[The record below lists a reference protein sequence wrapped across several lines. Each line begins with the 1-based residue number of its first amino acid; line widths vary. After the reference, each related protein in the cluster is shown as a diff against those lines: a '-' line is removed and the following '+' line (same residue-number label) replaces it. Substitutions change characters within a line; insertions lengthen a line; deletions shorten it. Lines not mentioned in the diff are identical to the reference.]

1 MRATLLH
8 NPSAGRSDHDTDK
21 LKALLREQG
30 FDVTYASTKTP
41 EYPDVLEEPAD
52 LLVIAG
58 GDGTVR
64 KVMTRIVHLEVPI
77 LILPLGTANNVA
89 RSLGIAGEPEE
100 LIVSVAGHLASAR
113 RQPFDIGTAQG
124 PWGASPFIEAMGC
137 GALAAI
143 MREKFRVL
151 GQARLDEGRAAL
163 CEAIAA
169 AKPMRAS
176 IAVDEHV
183 LAGEW
188 LMIEILNNP
197 FTGPGLPLAPNA
209 DPGDKLLDLAC
220 LRESRRREMID
231 WLQAPFDAPLVHAP
245 PMVSA
250 RGRRIA
256 LDVEKGWPLR
266 LDDKECDT
274 SSWKGTARISAQLQ
288 EQPLQVLVPK
298 AKGRRKGS

>member
-8 NPSAGRSDHDTDK
+8 NPQAGRSDHHADK

-30 FDVTYASTKTP
+30 FDVIYASSKTP
-41 EYPDVLEEPAD
+41 QYPDALDEPAD

-64 KVMTRIVHLEVPI
+64 KVMTRIVHCEVPI

-100 LIVSVAGHLASAR
+100 LIAKFAGNLASAR
-113 RQPFDIGTAQG
+113 RQPFDIGMAQG
-124 PWGASPFIEAMGC
+124 PWGASPFIEAIGC
-137 GALAAI
+137 GALAATMGEQSKAI
-143 MREKFRVL
+143 

-163 CEAIAA
+163 CKAIAA
-169 AKPMRAS
+169 AKPMRAA

-209 DPGDKLLDLAC
+209 DPGDKLLDLVC
-220 LRESRRREMID
+220 LRESRRREMIA
-231 WLQAPFDAPLVHAP
+231 WLRAPGGQLPRDAP

-288 EQPLQVLVPK
+288 EQPLQVLV
-298 AKGRRKGS
+298 R